1 MVSKVLTFITVHTEP
16 HTIRVISPVGVLA
29 VACVADKI
37 VSLDIKSRSNT
48 RNQHSDSTTKQI
60 SMALNAYFINSKYHF
75 RLPLQLHGTPFQQRV
90 WQALQT
96 IPPGQTRTY
105 GDLAKQ
111 LRSSPRA
118 VGMACRANPVP
129 VIVPCH
135 RVIAA
140 NGLGG
145 YAGKTAGR
153 QIAIK
158 RWLLQHEGVRF
169 E

>member
-1 MVSKVLTFITVHTEP
+1 MASKVLMFIAVHTEP
-16 HTIRVISPVGVLA
+16 HTIQVTSPLGVLA

-37 VSLDIKSRSNT
+37 VSLDIKSRRSAKS
-48 RNQHSDSTTKQI
+48 RQRDSATKQI
-60 SMALNAYFINSKYHF
+60 SLALNSYFTNSRYHF

-105 GDLAKQ
+105 GELARQ

-153 QIAIK
+153 QLAIK